1 MELIVNV
8 SYPDNVLC
16 DLKGKEKKKKS
27 TGPKTKSKI
36 TFFWVVFRG
45 H

>member
-16 DLKGKEKKKKS
+16 DLKGKEKKKNLLVQKQS
-27 TGPKTKSKI
+27 PK
-36 TFFWVVFRG
+36 
-45 H
+45 